1 MMQDIPLPKSGP
13 HSGFPVK
20 EFTKSYSGAT
30 DEPVP
35 GAHRTL
41 ILETASNLITGP
53 RAKSYGDFGDQ
64 MRGLAEAF
72 NGIKGREVLD
82 AKDVALLLMILKL
95 RRLETGWELDSAV
108 DLCGYAALA
117 GEHFTKK

>member
-1 MMQDIPLPKSGP
+1 
-13 HSGFPVK
+13 
-20 EFTKSYSGAT
+20 
-30 DEPVP
+30 
-35 GAHRTL
+35 
-41 ILETASNLITGP
+41 
-53 RAKSYGDFGDQ
+53 

-82 AKDVALLLMILKL
+82 AKDVALVLMILKL